1 MRGWFKIALWQRVL
15 GALVVGVIFG
25 AVLSNVFTHL
35 NWSVTNESGEVL
47 VAYTSEQ
54 LPTLIID
61 GDGEPLSVNDGPPWV
76 DGNGANY
83 PEATVY
89 PLTGSKAAAYRIQQS
104 IGWVGKSFIQLIKM
118 LIVPLIL
125 TTLISGVV
133 AMGDPKKLGSIGLKT
148 FALYFGTTFFANIIG
163 IIFGLVFR
171 PGEGMA
177 ETFNPTNAVPPSTD
191 APSIAERLVAI
202 IPENPVAALAD
213 GDVLAIIFFAVLL
226 GVGILMA
233 GRDGKLV
240 GDFFTQAANVVLKVT
255 HLVME
260 VAPFG
265 VFALISF
272 TVAMQGLEALAAIA
286 VLIVAVYLGLLTHA
300 VVVYGVFIRFVLG
313 LPVMNFLRGMLDAIA
328 VAYSTA
334 SSSATLPVTIANAT
348 ENLGVKR
355 SIAGSVLPLGATI
368 NMDGTALYLGIL
380 ALFTAQA
387 FGYDLTLA
395 NYFLI
400 AFTAAIVSIGAAGIP
415 SASLFLLAI
424 VLNTFD
430 VSPEHVA
437 IIVGVIL
444 PVDRIMDMAR
454 TALNVTGDATVATAV
469 AKWEGELDEDCYRH
483 PADQPYE
490 PKTTPDVADADRD

>member
-1 MRGWFKIALWQRVL
+1 MKGWFKIALWQRVL
-15 GALVVGVIFG
+15 GALVIGVIFG
-25 AVLSNVFTHL
+25 GLLSQVM
-35 NWSVTNESGEVL
+35 G
-47 VAYTSEQ
+47 
-54 LPTLIID
+54 
-61 GDGEPLSVNDGPPWV
+61 GP
-76 DGNGANY
+76 
-83 PEATVY
+83 
-89 PLTGSKAAAYRIQQS
+89 AAAD
-104 IGWVGKSFIQLIKM
+104 WLATFVKPVGDLFISLIRM

-125 TTLISGVV
+125 TTLVSGVV
-133 AMGDPKKLGSIGLKT
+133 ALGDPKKLGSIGLKT
-148 FALYFGTTFFANIIG
+148 LALYFATTFFANIIG
-163 IIFGLVFR
+163 IIFGLMFK
-171 PGEGMA
+171 PGEGVDLGGA
-177 ETFNPTNAVPPSTD
+177 DAVPVSGE
-191 APSIAERLVAI
+191 APTLVERLLGIV
-202 IPENPVAALAD
+202 PENPVAALAD

-226 GVGILMA
+226 GIGILMA
-233 GRDGKLV
+233 GREGKLV
-240 GDFFTQAANVVLKVT
+240 GDLFTQAANVVLKVT

-265 VFALISF
+265 VFALVSH
-272 TVAMQGLEALAAIA
+272 TVASQGLEALASIAI
-286 VLIVAVYLGLLTHA
+286 LIAAVYLGLITHA
-300 VVVYGVFIRFVLG
+300 VLIYGGIIRFVLG

-334 SSSATLPVTIANAT
+334 SSSATLPVTITNAT

-395 NYFLI
+395 NYILI

-424 VLNTFD
+424 VLDTFG
-430 VSPEHVA
+430 VSPEQVA
-437 IIVGVIL
+437 IIVGFIL

-469 AKWEGELDEDCYRH
+469 AKWEGELDEDIYRH
-483 PADQPYE
+483 PADVPYE
-490 PKTTPDVADADRD
+490 PKVKPDIADADRE

>member
-15 GALVVGVIFG
+15 GALVIGVIFG
-25 AVLSNVFTHL
+25 AVLSQ
-35 NWSVTNESGEVL
+35 VL
-47 VAYTSEQ
+47 GGDAASDWLATYVKPVGD
-54 LPTLIID
+54 LFINLI
-61 GDGEPLSVNDGPPWV
+61 
-76 DGNGANY
+76 
-83 PEATVY
+83 
-89 PLTGSKAAAYRIQQS
+89 R
-104 IGWVGKSFIQLIKM
+104 M

-125 TTLISGVV
+125 TTLVSGVV
-133 AMGDPKKLGSIGLKT
+133 ALGDPKKLGSIGLKT
-148 FALYFGTTFFANIIG
+148 MALYFATTFFANIIG
-163 IIFGLVFR
+163 IIFGLTFR
-171 PGEGMA
+171 PGEGVDLGGA
-177 ETFNPTNAVPPSTD
+177 DAVPVSRE
-191 APSIAERLVAI
+191 APTLVERLLGIV
-202 IPENPVAALAD
+202 PDNPIAALAD

-226 GVGILMA
+226 GIGILMA

-240 GDFFTQAANVVLKVT
+240 GDFFTQSANVILKVT

-265 VFALISF
+265 VFALVSH
-272 TVAMQGLEALAAIA
+272 TVASQGLEALAAIA
-286 VLIVAVYLGLLTHA
+286 VLIAAVYLGLLTHA
-300 VVVYGVFIRFVLG
+300 VIVYGGFIRFVLG

-334 SSSATLPVTIANAT
+334 SSSATLPVTIANAS

-424 VLNTFD
+424 VLDTFG
-430 VSPEHVA
+430 VSAEQVA
-437 IIVGVIL
+437 IIVGFIL

>member
-15 GALVVGVIFG
+15 GALVIGVIFG
-25 AVLSNVFTHL
+25 GILSRIMG
-35 NWSVTNESGEVL
+35 GE
-47 VAYTSEQ
+47 
-54 LPTLIID
+54 
-61 GDGEPLSVNDGPPWV
+61 
-76 DGNGANY
+76 
-83 PEATVY
+83 
-89 PLTGSKAAAYRIQQS
+89 AAADWLETFIKP
-104 IGWVGKSFIQLIKM
+104 VGDLFINLIRM

-125 TTLISGVV
+125 TTLVSGVV
-133 AMGDPKKLGSIGLKT
+133 ALGDPKKLGSIGLKT
-148 FALYFGTTFFANIIG
+148 MALYFATTFFAHIIG
-163 IIFGLVFR
+163 IIFGLLFK
-171 PGEGMA
+171 PGEGVDLGGA
-177 ETFNPTNAVPPSTD
+177 DAVPVSRE
-191 APSIAERLVAI
+191 APTLVERLLGIV
-202 IPENPVAALAD
+202 PDNPIAALAD

-233 GRDGKLV
+233 GREGKLV
-240 GDFFTQAANVVLKVT
+240 GDLFTQAANVILKVT

-265 VFALISF
+265 VFALVAH
-272 TVAMQGLEALAAIA
+272 TVASQGFEALAAIA
-286 VLIVAVYLGLLTHA
+286 VLIAAVYVGLITHA
-300 VVVYGVFIRFVLG
+300 VLVYGGFIRFVLG

-334 SSSATLPVTIANAT
+334 SSSATLPVTIANAS

-400 AFTAAIVSIGAAGIP
+400 AFTASIVSIGAAGIP

-424 VLNTFD
+424 VLDTFG
-430 VSPEHVA
+430 VSAEQVA
-437 IIVGVIL
+437 IIVGFIL

>member
-1 MRGWFKIALWQRVL
+1 MKGWFGIALWQRVL
-15 GALVVGVIFG
+15 GALVLGVVVG
-25 AVLSNVFTHL
+25 AALSQ
-35 NWSVTNESGEVL
+35 
-47 VAYTSEQ
+47 AM
-54 LPTLIID
+54 
-61 GDGEPLSVNDGPPWV
+61 
-76 DGNGANY
+76 
-83 PEATVY
+83 
-89 PLTGSKAAAYRIQQS
+89 GSADAAAWLET
-104 IGWVGKSFIQLIKM
+104 WVKPVGDLFIRLIRM

-125 TTLISGVV
+125 TTLIAGVV
-133 AMGDPKKLGSIGLKT
+133 ALGDPKKLGSIGLKT
-148 FALYFGTTFFANIIG
+148 IVLYFATTFFANIIG
-163 IIFGLVFR
+163 IIFGLTFR
-171 PGEGMA
+171 PGEGVDLGGA
-177 ETFNPTNAVPPSTD
+177 DAVPVSRE
-191 APSIAERLVAI
+191 APTLVERLLGIV
-202 IPENPVAALAD
+202 PDNPIAALAD

-226 GVGILMA
+226 GIGILMA

-240 GDFFTQAANVVLKVT
+240 GDFFTQSANVILKVT

-265 VFALISF
+265 VFALVSH
-272 TVAMQGLEALAAIA
+272 TVASQGLEALAAIA
-286 VLIVAVYLGLLTHA
+286 VLIAAVYLGLLTHA
-300 VVVYGVFIRFVLG
+300 VIVYGGFIRFVLG

-334 SSSATLPVTIANAT
+334 SSSATLPVTIANAS

-424 VLNTFD
+424 VLDTFG
-430 VSPEHVA
+430 VSAEQVA
-437 IIVGVIL
+437 IIVGFIL